1 MATVLVTGA
10 NRGIGLEF
18 VREYAADG
26 WRVIAA
32 CRKPKKAKDV
42 EQVNGDV
49 TLRALDVA
57 DPDSVATFVD
67 ESKGDPIDVLINNA
81 GVYLD
86 RNIPFGKLDYAGW
99 MTSFQVNTV
108 GPVRIAEA
116 LADAVAASNRKLMVF
131 VSTQMA
137 SIAENSAGG
146 AYAYRASK
154 AALNAA
160 VKSMAMDLKTRG
172 IACLLLHPGWVRTDM
187 GGKNATLDVRDSV
200 HGMRRVIEGF
210 DLARTGAFLCYNGE
224 PVPW

>member
-1 MATVLVTGA
+1 MATVLITGA

-18 VREYAADG
+18 VRQYAADG

-32 CRKPKKAKDV
+32 CRAPKKAKEV

-49 TLRALDVA
+49 TLRAVDVA
-57 DPDSVATFVD
+57 DPDSVATFVN
-67 ESKGDPIDVLINNA
+67 ETAKEPIDVLINNA

-86 RNIPFGKLDYAGW
+86 RGIPFGRLDYAGW
-99 MTSFQVNTV
+99 VTSFQINAV
-108 GPVRIAEA
+108 GPVRIAEG
-116 LADAVAASNRKLMVF
+116 LADAVAGSERKAMVF
-131 VSTQMA
+131 ISTQMA
-137 SIAENSAGG
+137 SIAENTAGG
-146 AYAYRASK
+146 AFAYRATK

-160 VKSMAMDLKTRG
+160 VKSMSLDLKSRG
-172 IACLLLHPGWVRTDM
+172 VACLLLHPGWVRTDM

-210 DLARTGAFLCYNGE
+210 DIGQTGSFLRYNGE

>member
-1 MATVLVTGA
+1 MATVLITGA

-18 VREYAADG
+18 VRQYAADG

-57 DPDSVATFVD
+57 DPDSVATFID
-67 ESKGDPIDVLINNA
+67 ETAKEPIDVLINNA

-86 RNIPFGKLDYAGW
+86 RTIAFGKLDYAGW

-108 GPVRIAEA
+108 GPVRVAEA
-116 LADAVAASNRKLMVF
+116 LTQVIEQSERKLMVF
-131 VSTQMA
+131 LSTQMA
-137 SIAENSAGG
+137 SIAGNTGGG

-160 VKSMAMDLKTRG
+160 VKSMSLDLKARG
-172 IACLLLHPGWVRTDM
+172 VACLLLHPGWVKTDM

-200 HGMRRVIEGF
+200 HGMRRVIDEF
-210 DLARTGAFLCYNGE
+210 DLARSGSFLRYNGE
-224 PVPW
+224 AVAW

>member
-1 MATVLVTGA
+1 MATVLITGA

-18 VREYAADG
+18 VRQYAADG
-26 WRVIAA
+26 WRVVAA

-42 EQVNGDV
+42 EKVNGDV

-67 ESKGDPIDVLINNA
+67 EVKGETIDVLINNA

-86 RNIPFGKLDYAGW
+86 RGIPFGKLDYAGW
-99 MTSFQVNTV
+99 VTSFQVNSV

-116 LADAVAASNRKLMVF
+116 LSAQVEQSQRKLLVF
-131 VSTQMA
+131 ISTQMA
-137 SIAENSAGG
+137 SIAENAGG
-146 AYAYRASK
+146 GAFAYRASK

-160 VKSMAMDLKTRG
+160 VKTMSIELKPRSV
-172 IACLLLHPGWVRTDM
+172 ACLLLHPGWVRTDM

-200 HGMRRVIEGF
+200 HGMRRVIDGF
-210 DLARTGAFLCYNGE
+210 DLARSGSFLRHNGE
-224 PVPW
+224 AVPW

>member
-1 MATVLVTGA
+1 MATVLITGA

-57 DPDSVATFVD
+57 DPDSVATFID
-67 ESKGDPIDVLINNA
+67 ETAKEPIDVLINNA

-86 RNIPFGKLDYAGW
+86 RHIPFGKLDYAGW
-99 MTSFQVNTV
+99 VTSFQVNTL

-116 LADAVAASNRKLMVF
+116 LTEVVAQSERKLMVF
-131 VSTQMA
+131 LSTQMA
-137 SIAENSAGG
+137 SIADNSSGG

-160 VKSMAMDLKTRG
+160 VKSMSIDLKPRG
-172 IACLLLHPGWVRTDM
+172 IACLLLHPGWVKTEI

-200 HGMRRVIEGF
+200 HGMRRVIEEF
-210 DLARTGAFLCYNGE
+210 DLARSGGFLRYNGE
-224 PVPW
+224 TVAW

>member
-1 MATVLVTGA
+1 MATVLITGA

-32 CRKPKKAKDV
+32 CRKPAKAKDV

-67 ESKGDPIDVLINNA
+67 ETKGEAIDVLINNA

-86 RNIPFGKLDYAGW
+86 RNIPFGRLDYAGW
-99 MTSFQVNTV
+99 MTSVQVNAL

-131 VSTQMA
+131 LSTQMA
-137 SIAENSAGG
+137 SIAENAAGG
-146 AYAYRASK
+146 AYAYRSSK

-160 VKSMAMDLKTRG
+160 VKSMATDLKPRG
-172 IACLLLHPGWVRTDM
+172 VACLLLHPGWVRTDM
-187 GGKNATLDVRDSV
+187 GGKNATLEVRDSV
-200 HGMRRVIEGF
+200 HGMRRVIDGF
-210 DLARTGAFLCYNGE
+210 GIERTGSFLRYNGE

>member
-1 MATVLVTGA
+1 MATVLITGA

-18 VREYAADG
+18 VRQYAADG

-67 ESKGDPIDVLINNA
+67 ETAKEPIDVLINNA

-86 RNIPFGKLDYAGW
+86 RNIAFGKLDFTGW

-116 LADAVAASNRKLMVF
+116 LADSVAGSGRKTMVF
-131 VSTQMA
+131 ISTQMA
-137 SIAENSAGG
+137 SIAENAGGG

-160 VKSMAMDLKTRG
+160 VKSMAVDLKARG
-172 IACLLLHPGWVRTDM
+172 VACLLLHPGWVRTDM
-187 GGKNATLDVRDSV
+187 GGKNALLDVRDSV

-210 DLARTGAFLCYNGE
+210 DIARSGSFLRYNGE
-224 PVPW
+224 AVPW

>member
-1 MATVLVTGA
+1 MATVLITGA

-67 ESKGDPIDVLINNA
+67 ETKNEPIDVLINNA

-108 GPVRIAEA
+108 GPVRVAEA
-116 LADAVAASNRKLMVF
+116 LADAVAASSRKLMVF

-160 VKSMAMDLKTRG
+160 VKSMAVDIKARG

-200 HGMRRVIEGF
+200 HGMRRVIEDF
-210 DLARTGAFLCYNGE
+210 DLARTGSFLRYNGE

>member
-1 MATVLVTGA
+1 MATVLITGA

-57 DPDSVATFVD
+57 DPDSVATFID
-67 ESKGDPIDVLINNA
+67 ETAREPIDVLINNA
-81 GVYLD
+81 GVFLD
-86 RNIPFGKLDYAGW
+86 RNIAYGSLDYAGW
-99 MTSFQVNTV
+99 VTSFQVNAV

-116 LADAVAASNRKLMVF
+116 LTGSVEQSERKLMVF
-131 VSTQMA
+131 ISTQMA
-137 SIAENSAGG
+137 SIAANTSGG

-160 VKSMAMDLKTRG
+160 VKSMSLDLRPRG
-172 IACLLLHPGWVRTDM
+172 IACLLLHPGWVKTDM

-200 HGMRRVIEGF
+200 HGMRRVIDEF
-210 DLARTGAFLCYNGE
+210 DIARSGAFLRYNGE
-224 PVPW
+224 TVAW

>member
-1 MATVLVTGA
+1 MATVLITGA

-18 VREYAADG
+18 VRQYAADG

-32 CRKPKKAKDV
+32 CRKPKKAKEV

-49 TLRALDVA
+49 TLRALDLA

-67 ESKGDPIDVLINNA
+67 ETAKEPIDVLINNA

-86 RNIPFGKLDYAGW
+86 RNIALGKLDYAGW
-99 MTSFQVNTV
+99 VTSFQTNTV

-116 LADAVAASNRKLMVF
+116 LIGVVAQSERKLMVF

-137 SIAENSAGG
+137 SIAGNTGGG

-160 VKSMAMDLKTRG
+160 VKSMAIDLKSRG
-172 IACLLLHPGWVRTDM
+172 VTCLLLHPGWVRTDM

-200 HGMRRVIEGF
+200 HGMRRVIDEFTLERSG
-210 DLARTGAFLCYNGE
+210 DFLRYNGE
-224 PVPW
+224 TVAW